1 MADSVSLVRRKIT
14 NPREALQDETLNSII
29 TLAAIEYGKGNAD
42 VSALHIDGVKRL
54 VQLRGGIQKVKS
66 QSPLTARM
74 VAWVSMVVTQTPQF
88 KIQDDRGSDSGI
100 APIPQWHEASN
111 NPHDLNKPLLDPDI
125 EDVFSRLHNLF
136 DSSKYTLSSTDL
148 HDLTCYVVHRLLH
161 WSPQPQ
167 PDDFLRDLSTSGIV
181 RYGMILYMLI
191 LQGPTYFSHARLQYA
206 ITLKLQAQME
216 HNWLKMLSNHG
227 SLALWLLS
235 VGMVASEGT
244 PEEQWFIE
252 QTRIAAVAL
261 SLNFPDD
268 FELHLREIIWLDSP
282 IAASLFQ
289 QKWLNLYVI
298 ST

>member
-1 MADSVSLVRRKIT
+1 
-14 NPREALQDETLNSII
+14 
-29 TLAAIEYGKGNAD
+29 
-42 VSALHIDGVKRL
+42 
-54 VQLRGGIQKVKS
+54 
-66 QSPLTARM
+66 
-74 VAWVSMVVTQTPQF
+74 
-88 KIQDDRGSDSGI
+88 
-100 APIPQWHEASN
+100 
-111 NPHDLNKPLLDPDI
+111 
-125 EDVFSRLHNLF
+125 
-136 DSSKYTLSSTDL
+136 
-148 HDLTCYVVHRLLH
+148 
-161 WSPQPQ
+161 
-167 PDDFLRDLSTSGIV
+167 
-181 RYGMILYMLI
+181 MLI

-216 HNWLKMLSNHG
+216 HNWLKMLSNYG